1 MSLMSV
7 LSMCVSAGQLDSNW
21 CVGAVMEK
29 KLLPLPFTFALSAF
43 ANHPKAAYRFGVGL
57 VVG

>member
-1 MSLMSV
+1 MHV
-7 LSMCVSAGQLDSNW
+7 TGQLDSNW

-29 KLLPLPFTFALSAF
+29 KLPPLPFTFALSAF
-43 ANHPKAAYRFGVGL
+43 ANHTKAAYRFGVGL